1 MDLNLALLYGG
12 TSSERDVSLKTG
24 EAVKKT
30 ISSFPEFN
38 LFSFDFNNDFDELLD
53 FIFLNS
59 IDLVFIA
66 LHGGDGED
74 GTVQSFLEKN
84 NIDYTGSNVSASR
97 LAIDKNLTKKI
108 CLENALPTPKWT
120 FLNLSDS
127 APNLSLLLNEYK
139 KSCVV
144 KPANDGSSIGMSVL
158 DKDLDEKSILESI
171 NKCKEIS
178 SKIIIEEYINGRE
191 LTVGIIDGL
200 ALPVVEIVPSGEF
213 YDYSSKY
220 AKNGSDYIVPAKL
233 DLELEDEIQEYA
245 ETLYELIGC
254 RHYARVDFLLDDSG
268 DIYILEINTL
278 PGLTDTS
285 LLPKAYNEE
294 FKDFCINSSKT
305 TYDLLVLEI
314 IKLALK

>member
-1 MDLNLALLYGG
+1 MNLNLALLYGG
-12 TSSERDVSLKTG
+12 TSSERSVSLKTG
-24 EAVKKT
+24 EAVKKVL
-30 ISSFPEFN
+30 SSFPDLN
-38 LFSFDFNNDFDELLD
+38 LFSFDFNNNFDALLD
-53 FIFLNS
+53 FIISNS

-74 GTVQSFLEKN
+74 GTIQAFLEKN
-84 NIDYTGSNVSASR
+84 DIDYTGSNASASKI
-97 LAIDKNLTKKI
+97 AMDKNLTKKI
-108 CLENALPTPKWT
+108 CLKNALPTARWT
-120 FLNLSDS
+120 FLDLDESRLDI
-127 APNLSLLLNEYK
+127 SLLLAEYGE
-139 KSCVV
+139 SCVV

-158 DKDLDEKSILESI
+158 DNKSNKSSLLTSI

-200 ALPVVEIVPSGEF
+200 ALPIVEIVPNGEF
-213 YDYSSKY
+213 YDYKSKY
-220 AKNGSDYIVPAKL
+220 AKNGSSYIVPAIL

-245 ETLYELIGC
+245 ETLYELVGC
-254 RHYARVDFLLDDSG
+254 QHYARVDFLLADDG
-268 DIYILEINTL
+268 RVYILEINTL

-294 FKDFCINSSKT
+294 FKDFCISSSKT
-305 TYDLLVLEI
+305 TYDLLILEI